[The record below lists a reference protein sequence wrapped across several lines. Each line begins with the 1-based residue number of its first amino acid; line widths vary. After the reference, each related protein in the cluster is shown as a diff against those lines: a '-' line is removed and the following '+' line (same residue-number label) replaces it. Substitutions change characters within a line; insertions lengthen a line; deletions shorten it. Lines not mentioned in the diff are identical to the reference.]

1 MTSTVIDVDGT
12 PVHIDGQGDQAIL
25 MLHGW
30 PDTLKLWDATV
41 EQLKSRWC
49 CIRFTLPGYDIAG
62 PKRAAS
68 ADEIVTLIR
77 RVIEVANRGRPLVL
91 MVHDWGAYYGYRF
104 VQAHPQLV
112 SRLIGLDIGDAG
124 SREHSA
130 GLNWKAR
137 LGIAFYQ
144 LRLVLAYRIG
154 GRFGDRL
161 ARSTARFVRA
171 PADPATVHAAMGY
184 PYDAAWTGAH
194 GGLPRDKPIDPH
206 CPMLFLYGARKPF
219 MFHSQRWA
227 DGIAARP
234 GCHVQGLRTGHWL
247 MLNDPEAFH
256 RALLGWL
263 EPKAIAAAA

>member
-1 MTSTVIDVDGT
+1 MIQTSTAMTSTVIDVDGT

-112 SRLIGLDIGDAG
+112 SRLIGLDIGGIGVVRGEMAKRHHAG
-124 SREHSA
+124 ADRGGA
-130 GLNWKAR
+130 
-137 LGIAFYQ
+137 
-144 LRLVLAYRIG
+144 G
-154 GRFGDRL
+154 GRGSGH
-161 ARSTARFVRA
+161 ARQRTA
-171 PADPATVHAAMGY
+171 
-184 PYDAAWTGAH
+184 TG
-194 GGLPRDKPIDPH
+194 
-206 CPMLFLYGARKPF
+206 
-219 MFHSQRWA
+219 
-227 DGIAARP
+227 
-234 GCHVQGLRTGHWL
+234 
-247 MLNDPEAFH
+247 
-256 RALLGWL
+256 
-263 EPKAIAAAA
+263 